1 MKLVEIPI
9 RRFQA
14 EAPLSRDTFLFLPLN
29 NKAIRIALAGE
40 VIPEA
45 MLAKILAK
53 GYTHLR
59 IAEDSEVDP
68 EVFAVHTQ
76 SPEAHASADST
87 SNGAP
92 LEALPAAPMAAEEVE
107 SAITISPES
116 PVEEP
121 ASVLA
126 AESAEAEAATTI
138 APSSAPEEPSQ
149 AFRADAG
156 EEESSKIGL
165 AEISAEDEVRLEAG
179 EGDED
184 PESRFG
190 AATEEED
197 GSQTVSGADE
207 AEEKY
212 VRKFAAEKEALPA
225 VIRLQKK
232 MAEAKEELSVD
243 LSAEKELALKEA
255 RTVILSSKI
264 SEKIIS
270 LSEQSRTA
278 EPSLR
283 ESLRGQVRGLKNA
296 LDQVDA
302 GDLSLEEKPEFEAKE
317 EISAVVESLAS
328 ASRAEQ
334 VEEISERLSAHAL
347 TRELAMSAL
356 DEQES
361 MGEKEL
367 ARSAT
372 SRDLPATVSRLA
384 AYLGHSLGY
393 TNVDFLAD
401 LGCGAIAHFAK
412 KEGETLNEE
421 LLPPFTKRIISMD
434 SAADDA
440 TSDSREI
447 LQFLDAYIADK
458 ECDRS
463 HKDLMKRVFDRT
475 MQDLSEKED
484 GPSPWSLKKW
494 SSFVDRGP
502 TMDSHSICT
511 RAAAKAVKQARSAS
525 K

>member
-1 MKLVEIPI
+1 MKLVAIPI
-9 RRFQA
+9 SRFQA
-14 EAPLSRDTFLFLPLN
+14 EAPLARDTFLFLSLN
-29 NKAIRIALAGE
+29 NKAVRIAHAGE
-40 VIPEA
+40 AIPEP

-53 GYTHLR
+53 GHTHLR
-59 IAEDSEVDP
+59 IAEESEINPDT
-68 EVFAVHTQ
+68 FAVHIVTAG
-76 SPEAHASADST
+76 SLPPSVDTNETTANAM
-87 SNGAP
+87 
-92 LEALPAAPMAAEEVE
+92 PAAPEENTIIHPASPSDEPVVAFAEG
-107 SAITISPES
+107 IP
-116 PVEEP
+116 PVEESTAVAPSP
-121 ASVLA
+121 AEKEETASFSADAAQEENSKISA
-126 AESAEAEAATTI
+126 AEITN
-138 APSSAPEEPSQ
+138 
-149 AFRADAG
+149 
-156 EEESSKIGL
+156 
-165 AEISAEDEVRLEAG
+165 EDEVRLGDTEGEA
-179 EGDED
+179 D
-184 PESRFG
+184 PENRFG
-190 AATEEED
+190 AGSGDSPEE
-197 GSQTVSGADE
+197 QTISGGE
-207 AEEKY
+207 EPKEKY

-232 MAEAKEELSVD
+232 MAEANDAD
-243 LSAEKELALKEA
+243 LSLDLTSEKKSALKEA

-283 ESLRGQVRGLKNA
+283 DSLRGQVRSLKTA

-302 GDLSLEEKPEFEAKE
+302 GDLSLEENEEFEAKE

-347 TRELAMSAL
+347 TRELAMSAIE
-356 DEQES
+356 EQES
-361 MGEKEL
+361 LEEKEL
-367 ARSAT
+367 SRSAT

-401 LGCGAIAHFAK
+401 LACGAIAHFAK
-412 KEGETLNEE
+412 KEGEALNED
-421 LLPPFTKRIISMD
+421 LLPSFTKRIISTD
-434 SAADDA
+434 SAHDEA

-447 LQFLDAYIADK
+447 LQFLDAYIDDK

-463 HKDLMKRVFDRT
+463 HKDLMKRIFDRT
-475 MQDLSEKED
+475 VQDFSEKDD

-494 SSFVDRGP
+494 TSFVDRGP

-511 RAAAKAVKQARSAS
+511 RASAKAVKSARSAS
-525 K
+525 R